1 MIKTNF
7 PNFPVFTIIPNIKR
21 GQVLNWWKKKHWHIR
36 QPKYVFYAQ
45 SRGVRIIYNYFR
57 QIAVI
62 KIVKFPPPPLK
73 KISTYLSTLSWIHY
87 SIFWKKN
94 NIAFIS
100 VYTSDIT
107 VFLQYCRLCLFYN
120 VIFIYLHCFTCL
132 HSVLHN
138 MPACHIIMSIYLYQP
153 HNMSTYHPPPV
164 QLVQPN

>member
-1 MIKTNF
+1 MEKKTLAYQTTEVRFLCPKQGGAYYIQLFSSNCCYK
-7 PNFPVFTIIPNIKR
+7 NCQIPSPTPQKNIYLPIYLI
-21 GQVLNWWKKKHWHIR
+21 LNSLFNI
-36 QPKYVFYAQ
+36 
-45 SRGVRIIYNYFR
+45 
-57 QIAVI
+57 
-62 KIVKFPPPPLK
+62 L
-73 KISTYLSTLSWIHY
+73 
-87 SIFWKKN
+87 KKN

-138 MPACHIIMSIYLYQP
+138 MPTCHIIMSIYLYRP